1 MLLGS
6 VDDKPQS
13 VVAATY
19 DEARRSPTSVQ
30 LAEPLLGRA
39 RSLAPVRD
47 HRLEPGYLPHRLGRD
62 LADRC
67 NERRGFHRPG
77 LRSWSSRE
85 PSSLSL
91 RRALVSRTFLRR
103 SSESSADSLSSTSRD
118 TSRSRGRCEVSSA
131 RESGN
136 SAARRGEPSRA
147 SARRS
152 CIRSCASKRVSRPLS
167 RASPARSLMEP
178 RSSLPLRGA
187 RNIPARIPAAPPS
200 KKVLSR
206 CLSSTFVCLPGAS
219 SLILTAFCARH
230 RDPVTRRAG
239 VQEERRGA
247 AAGPLGDA
255 RDPVGNDLDRRV
267 GGVLY
272 GDVLHRLDA
281 DPPGALDDVVVDLAY
296 LPEVGDVLLG
306 RAAHRGAKGAD
317 VEPRAV
323 HVLVGE
329 VHHERADVR
338 VVPVAVQYDLRHQV
352 HPLDDEVGPVRKA
365 PIHDRLD
372 PHCDL
377 RGLLPETEE
386 DPLLL
391 LDRHPEVLALY
402 LVGALVEYGE
412 EIRAYGAPEDL
423 ADRVRPYDALDVEAP
438 GDVGGERARPHP
450 GRSAEEHHDR
460 LGGLAQDAPLVQP
473 ADDYGVLLGEL
484 VPNPGQ
490 DLFFLDR
497 VALLGQELGAHL
509 AGYLVRQLGPRSGLG
524 EGLRQDAPGER
535 CLPVRL
541 DYRYLPFF
549 HSTPQGLL
557 VAQDAE
563 SPVLPAPSPPDAVEK
578 EQQKGDE
585 EERHQRHHDGQDP
598 AHQRHHVLES
608 AQDRRRYAR
617 RSHVRRRSQ
626 DGFEHGDHAGY
637 AAAGGELRNGL
648 DAQPRLERRREQHRA
663 GGDPDRGLDDVQDRV
678 ESRDLVEPALHERE
692 RQKRPDNQP
701 VAEQI
706 EGRRQLEEPEP
717 GEDTR
722 ERERQVGP
730 HPRHG

>member
-152 CIRSCASKRVSRPLS
+152 CIRSCASKSVSRALS

-247 AAGPLGDA
+247 AAGPLGDP

-329 VHHERADVR
+329 VDHERADVR
-338 VVPVAVQYDLRHQV
+338 VIPVAVQYDLRHQV
-352 HPLDDEVGPVRKA
+352 HP
-365 PIHDRLD
+365 
-372 PHCDL
+372 
-377 RGLLPETEE
+377 
-386 DPLLL
+386 

-412 EIRAYGAPEDL
+412 EIRAYGAPENL

-450 GRSAEEHHDR
+450 GRPAEEHHDG
-460 LGGLAQDAPLVQP
+460 LGGLAQDAQ
-473 ADDYGVLLGEL
+473 
-484 VPNPGQ
+484 
-490 DLFFLDR
+490 
-497 VALLGQELGAHL
+497 
-509 AGYLVRQLGPRSGLG
+509 
-524 EGLRQDAPGER
+524 
-535 CLPVRL
+535 
-541 DYRYLPFF
+541 
-549 HSTPQGLL
+549 
-557 VAQDAE
+557 
-563 SPVLPAPSPPDAVEK
+563 
-578 EQQKGDE
+578 
-585 EERHQRHHDGQDP
+585 
-598 AHQRHHVLES
+598 
-608 AQDRRRYAR
+608 
-617 RSHVRRRSQ
+617 
-626 DGFEHGDHAGY
+626 
-637 AAAGGELRNGL
+637 
-648 DAQPRLERRREQHRA
+648 
-663 GGDPDRGLDDVQDRV
+663 
-678 ESRDLVEPALHERE
+678 
-692 RQKRPDNQP
+692 
-701 VAEQI
+701 
-706 EGRRQLEEPEP
+706 
-717 GEDTR
+717 
-722 ERERQVGP
+722 
-730 HPRHG
+730 